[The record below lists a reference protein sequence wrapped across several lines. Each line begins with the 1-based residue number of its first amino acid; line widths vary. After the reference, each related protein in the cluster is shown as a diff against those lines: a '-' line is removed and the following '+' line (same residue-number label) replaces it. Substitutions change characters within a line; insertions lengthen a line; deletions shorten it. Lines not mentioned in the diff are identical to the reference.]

1 MIAGVRPQHIE
12 IVATDVA
19 PLKGTVMLVEHT
31 GCETNVILTVG
42 DCEWTVQTLN
52 RHRLNQGEQ
61 VGLKF
66 DPAHLHLFSA
76 SSQERIIW

>member
-1 MIAGVRPQHIE
+1 MAKHSAMDKRYTKFSTTFPLRP
-12 IVATDVA
+12 AWA
-19 PLKGTVMLVEHT
+19 
-31 GCETNVILTVG
+31 VILTVG

-52 RHRLNQGEQ
+52 RHRLNRGEQ